1 MMTIGQWADDLEPIA
16 HKGFQVGFKE
26 VPQERD
32 MLFNVKKSDKLT
44 ETYLELGDIGHM
56 NEFTGSVDY
65 EDVAQ
70 GNKMTITQKEY
81 AKGMKIQRKLART
94 DQLDIVEGLPKL
106 LGLSGRRRI
115 ANDVVYGYN
124 NAFNTSITT
133 IDGLQL
139 CSSAHTAHGN
149 QGGANQS
156 NRGTQAF
163 NAVSLEA
170 ARISM
175 SKFNTNKDNLFEC
188 EGDMILYPQDLEEA
202 VYEINKSSGK
212 VDTANNNRNFQM
224 GKYKSLMSKRLTDAN
239 NWFLIDSELLKQFA
253 IWNEVDPM
261 EFKQAED
268 FDGLVAKYLA
278 YTFYGFGFTD
288 WRFVF
293 GSEVS

>member
-1 MMTIGQWADDLEPIA
+1 
-16 HKGFQVGFKE
+16 
-26 VPQERD
+26 
-32 MLFNVKKSDKLT
+32 
-44 ETYLELGDIGHM
+44 
-56 NEFTGSVDY
+56 
-65 EDVAQ
+65 
-70 GNKMTITQKEY
+70 MTITAKEY
-81 AKGMKIQRKLART
+81 AKGMKIQKKFART

-106 LGLSGRRRI
+106 LGLSGRRRM
-115 ANDVVYGYN
+115 ANDVVLGYN

-139 CSSAHTAHGN
+139 CSSAHVSNAN

-156 NRGTQAF
+156 NRVTQGF

-188 EGDMILYPQDLEEA
+188 EGDMILYPQDLAEA
-202 VYEINKSSGK
+202 VFEINKSSGK

-224 GKYKSLMSKRLTDAN
+224 GKYKTLMSKRLTDPN

-253 IWNEVDPM
+253 VWNEIDPM
-261 EFKQAED
+261 EFKQAND
-268 FDGLVAKYLA
+268 FDGMVAKYLA

-288 WRFVF
+288 WRFLI
-293 GSEVS
+293 GAEVS

>member
-1 MMTIGQWADDLEPIA
+1 MITTGQWADDLEPIA
-16 HKGFQVGFKE
+16 HKGHQLGFKE
-26 VPQERD
+26 VPAERD
-32 MLFNVKKSDKLT
+32 MLFTVKHSDKLT
-44 ETYLELGDIGHM
+44 ETYLELGDIGAM

-70 GNKMTITQKEY
+70 GYKMTITAKEF
-81 AKGMKIQRKLART
+81 AQGMKIQRKLART
-94 DQLDIVEGLPKL
+94 DQLDIVEGLSKL
-106 LGLSGRRRI
+106 IGLSGRRRL
-115 ANDVVYGYN
+115 ANDVVFGYN
-124 NAFNTSITT
+124 NAFNTAITT

-139 CSSAHTAHGN
+139 CSSAHTSNAN
-149 QGGANQS
+149 QGGASQS
-156 NRGTQAF
+156 NRGTSAF
-163 NAVSLEA
+163 SPVALEA

-188 EGDMILYPQDLEEA
+188 EGDLILHPQDLDEA
-202 VYEINKSSGK
+202 VWEIQKSSGK
-212 VDTANNNRNFQM
+212 VDTANNNRNFHM
-224 GKYKSLMSKRLTDAN
+224 GKYKSLSMKRLNDAN

-278 YTFYGFGFTD
+278 YMFYGFGFTD